1 MSENNLEHDTVT
13 LSLDDGSEIECD
25 VIAIFPCEDKDY
37 IALLP
42 QDAGDEGEVFLYRF
56 IEKGEDDI
64 ELLNIE
70 DDEEFDKVAEAFDEF
85 LDAEEFDEMFD
96 EDADEE

>member
-1 MSENNLEHDTVT
+1 MQNDNLDHDTVT
-13 LSLDDGSEIECD
+13 LSLDDGTEMECD
-25 VIAIFPCEDKDY
+25 VIAIFPCEDNDY

-42 QDAGDEGEVFLYRF
+42 QDAGEEGEVFLYRF

-64 ELLNIE
+64 ELVNIE

-85 LDAEEFDEMFD
+85 LDSEEFDEMFS
-96 EDADEE
+96 EDEE